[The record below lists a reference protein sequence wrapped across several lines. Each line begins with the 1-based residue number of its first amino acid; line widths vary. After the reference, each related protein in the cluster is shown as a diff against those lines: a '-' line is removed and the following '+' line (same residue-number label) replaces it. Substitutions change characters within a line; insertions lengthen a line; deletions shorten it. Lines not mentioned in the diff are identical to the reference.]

1 MAKEKDRV
9 QEKIEKELEKKR
21 ERSEGKSR
29 IMEYLR
35 TEHQWENYLFLIV
48 SVVTLVLGFL
58 IVDGTLVIKES
69 FPLIGKHPKIFSWSL
84 VIISFF
90 GLIYALYPFFKP
102 AFPEFKKINWLPWK
116 KFLGNTIRVF
126 LFLIIFTLLFLLYN
140 KFIYEILALFY

>member
-1 MAKEKDRV
+1 MAMEKDRV

-102 AFPEFKKINWLPWK
+102 AFPEFKKINWLPWE

-140 KFIYEILALFY
+140 KFIYE

>member
-21 ERSEGKSR
+21 ERSEGRSR

-58 IVDGTLVIKES
+58 IVDGTLIIKES

-84 VIISFF
+84 VVISFF

>member
-1 MAKEKDRV
+1 MANEKDRV

-21 ERSEGKSR
+21 ERSEGRSR

-58 IVDGTLVIKES
+58 IVDGTLVIKQS
-69 FPLIGKHPKIFSWSL
+69 FPLIGKHPKIFSWCL
-84 VIISFF
+84 VVISFF

-102 AFPEFKKINWLPWK
+102 AFPELKKINWLPWK
-116 KFLGNTIRVF
+116 KFFGNTIRVF

>member
-21 ERSEGKSR
+21 ERFEGKSR

-35 TEHQWENYLFLIV
+35 TEHQWENYLFLVV

-84 VIISFF
+84 VVISFF

-116 KFLGNTIRVF
+116 KFIGNTIRVF

>member
-1 MAKEKDRV
+1 MAMEKDRV